1 MNVYVMLVDD
11 EYRICNGLAGIIRK
25 KWPDMRIEKFDNG
38 IDALASIRETCPDFL
53 LTDINM
59 PEMNGLELIEKGM
72 ALGLRYYAILTGY
85 DEFELVQ
92 KALRLQAIDYLM
104 KPVDIPQL
112 YALIEKI
119 MDMRETDERR
129 GMESVQL
136 LLRQYVLLPEEY
148 ARILP
153 EAEWPADFRA
163 AEHVCLLVRP
173 DREGDAQGPALSG
186 IRCGDGLDLGE
197 DLHGQRMVLL
207 PVGAGEET
215 ALEQDAV
222 KRMEDGNLA
231 GYAMGKRQAETLHE
245 LYQRAVEKVPDL
257 LERLAALAESGKP
270 AQEEAARALQDALQ
284 RCPDVCAR
292 LEIVLDLAYRMH
304 RVWVPWEEMGTLR
317 AFREIRQEEQSAWTW
332 HFLKHLEEL
341 ACAESPEVCAA
352 MEIVRQNLASDLKP
366 GDVAGLVH
374 MNASYFSAL
383 FHRETGMT
391 LVEYINQSRTVRS
404 AVQLLRNPDQSI
416 DQVCTGN
423 GFPNVQYFHR
433 VFKGMTGMTP
443 NAFRQKYV

>member
-25 KWPDMRIEKFDNG
+25 KWPDMRIEKYDNG

-153 EAEWPADFRA
+153 EA
-163 AEHVCLLVRP
+163 
-173 DREGDAQGPALSG
+173 G
-186 IRCGDGLDLGE
+186 
-197 DLHGQRMVLL
+197 M
-207 PVGAGEET
+207 AG
-215 ALEQDAV
+215 
-222 KRMEDGNLA
+222 
-231 GYAMGKRQAETLHE
+231 
-245 LYQRAVEKVPDL
+245 
-257 LERLAALAESGKP
+257 
-270 AQEEAARALQDALQ
+270 
-284 RCPDVCAR
+284 
-292 LEIVLDLAYRMH
+292 
-304 RVWVPWEEMGTLR
+304 
-317 AFREIRQEEQSAWTW
+317 
-332 HFLKHLEEL
+332 
-341 ACAESPEVCAA
+341 
-352 MEIVRQNLASDLKP
+352 
-366 GDVAGLVH
+366 
-374 MNASYFSAL
+374 
-383 FHRETGMT
+383 
-391 LVEYINQSRTVRS
+391 
-404 AVQLLRNPDQSI
+404 
-416 DQVCTGN
+416 
-423 GFPNVQYFHR
+423 
-433 VFKGMTGMTP
+433 
-443 NAFRQKYV
+443 